1 MEILQIEVFYP
12 YGYIAWT
19 LNESIVP
26 IYVCN
31 APKKYSMWSIFI
43 YWYDLLKKSNGLKVE
58 IGTTIQIL
66 QFEELPYV
74 LSKYGK
80 WLFAKYFYSN
90 CSSILR
96 KVINGNWNFTNTLE
110 FGLCIN
116 IVKQFC

>member
-1 MEILQIEVFYP
+1 MEILQIEVFYL

-31 APKKYSMWSIFI
+31 APKKYSMWSILI

-80 WLFAKYFYSN
+80 WLFAKWLIYMLYKWKLKLYKYTRVWFVYKH
-90 CSSILR
+90 CETVLL
-96 KVINGNWNFTNTLE
+96 V
-110 FGLCIN
+110 
-116 IVKQFC
+116 